1 MRHDSMNEEESEMSL
16 MSHEPKKHKKRS
28 PHKKRSLH
36 KKRSPHKKKS
46 TGSNDN
52 DSKGKGS
59 KGSKGS
65 KRSPHKKKSTG
76 SNDNDSKGKG
86 SKRSK
91 LSPVVKAKIGN
102 VQRRSVRAFAKTKA
116 AQGARR
122 ESGK

>member
-1 MRHDSMNEEESEMSL
+1 MNEEESEMSL

-36 KKRSPHKKKS
+36 K
-46 TGSNDN
+46 
-52 DSKGKGS
+52 
-59 KGSKGS
+59 